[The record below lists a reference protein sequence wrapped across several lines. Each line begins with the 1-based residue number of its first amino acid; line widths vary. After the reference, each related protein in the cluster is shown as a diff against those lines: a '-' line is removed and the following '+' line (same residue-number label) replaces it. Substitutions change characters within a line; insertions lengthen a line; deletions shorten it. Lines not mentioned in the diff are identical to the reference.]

1 MYCTEIALLQGLTQR
16 VQLLINKQIKQ
27 TDIHMHTTGTLIL
40 TLTCCHKVTHSLLF
54 LL

>member
-40 TLTCCHKVTHSLLF
+40 TLIPPVTQIPQSH
-54 LL
+54 